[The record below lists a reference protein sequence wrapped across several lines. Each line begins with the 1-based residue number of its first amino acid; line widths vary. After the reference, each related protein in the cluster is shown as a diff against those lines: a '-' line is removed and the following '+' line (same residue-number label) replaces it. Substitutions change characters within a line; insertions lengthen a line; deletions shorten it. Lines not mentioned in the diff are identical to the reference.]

1 MTAARSP
8 RNVAAPPLPRASAG
22 TTAPPHPRA
31 RVAAVDA
38 LRALAL
44 LAMIAYH
51 FCYDLRYFGV
61 LHADFEHDPLWL
73 GARAL
78 ILGAFLAIAGASL
91 VLAERAGQTPIEFWR
106 HVGVIGAC
114 AAIVSA
120 ASYVMFPRT
129 YIWFGVLHAI
139 AVSLVIARPFVR
151 HPRVALVIGTSIV
164 IAGVAFSDPAFD
176 NRALGWLGFMT
187 VKPWTE
193 DYVPL
198 FPWAGV
204 AFCGIAIA
212 HAFARRQVPAPAW
225 LTRAPRWLLWCGRH
239 TLAIYLLHQPVLLGA
254 LWVVLHR

>member
-1 MTAARSP
+1 MTTARSP

-22 TTAPPHPRA
+22 TAAPPHPRA

-61 LHADFEHDPLWL
+61 LHADFEHDALWL

-120 ASYVMFPRT
+120 GFTAADEGKKLASTT
-129 YIWFGVLHAI
+129 YRLSWSHALHIGSSAE
-139 AVSLVIARPFVR
+139 
-151 HPRVALVIGTSIV
+151 VAGC
-164 IAGVAFSDPAFD
+164 APKH
-176 NRALGWLGFMT
+176 T
-187 VKPWTE
+187 VP
-193 DYVPL
+193 
-198 FPWAGV
+198 
-204 AFCGIAIA
+204 
-212 HAFARRQVPAPAW
+212 H
-225 LTRAPRWLLWCGRH
+225 
-239 TLAIYLLHQPVLLGA
+239 
-254 LWVVLHR
+254 